1 MSTMLTTY
9 PHTQSSMHTQS
20 THTILTTFTTII
32 IITYPSTS
40 LRAVAQAPA
49 LGVRPARRAAYPEGV
64 TVRLG
69 MLALPSRPGGAAA
82 PEAQVS
88 LQWRAPLSGYVCRS
102 IE

>member
-1 MSTMLTTY
+1 MSTTMLTTY

-49 LGVRPARRAAYPEGV
+49 KACAPA
-64 TVRLG
+64 
-69 MLALPSRPGGAAA
+69 
-82 PEAQVS
+82 
-88 LQWRAPLSGYVCRS
+88 
-102 IE
+102 

>member
-9 PHTQSSMHTQS
+9 PHTQLSMHTQS

-49 LGVRPARRAAYPEGV
+49 KACAPPGGRPTPEGV